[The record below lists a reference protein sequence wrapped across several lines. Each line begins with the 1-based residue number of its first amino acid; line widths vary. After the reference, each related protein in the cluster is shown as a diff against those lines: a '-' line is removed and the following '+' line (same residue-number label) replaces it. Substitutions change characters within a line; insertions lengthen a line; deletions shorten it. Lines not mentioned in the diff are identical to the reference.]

1 MAFSLTFQITASL
14 FVIAVYVA
22 ALIEALRRS

>member
-1 MAFSLTFQITASL
+1 MTSLTFQITASL